1 MKRTKVLHV
10 LSELAWGGVPMRTL
24 ELTRYVDSERYDLC
38 FCTTV
43 GAVDDFENQIEM
55 AGGRV
60 VTIPYDLVRFGRRFT
75 SFLCQ
80 ERFDAVHSHLYY
92 QSGNILRLAARCRVP
107 IRVAHFRSSSERPR
121 TSWRRKCEGAIL
133 RHWIRRYA
141 TDILAVSEEA
151 MTKAW
156 HQNWRSDPRCRVVY
170 NGLDLRPF
178 ENPPDRDG
186 VRKELDVPNDAFVC
200 IHVGRMATPKN
211 HRRLVEIF
219 AALLRQRQDAYLLLI
234 GFGDKS
240 IETDVRQRVDELGI
254 NQRVRF
260 CGMRKDV
267 PRLLMAADVM
277 VFPSLWEGLPGVVL
291 EACAAGVPVVASNLQ
306 TVREIASRLP
316 GIEIVSLED
325 SNEAW
330 ASRIAWPIGGCD
342 ANRNSQTRTSR
353 LRDSGF
359 SIETHAEVMCSIWDG
374 QQFAMPVGG

>member
-1 MKRTKVLHV
+1 
-10 LSELAWGGVPMRTL
+10 MRTL

-43 GAVDDFENQIEM
+43 GAVDDFDNQIEM

-60 VTIPYDLVRFGRRFT
+60 VTIPYDLVRFGTRFAR
-75 SFLCQ
+75 FLRQ

-121 TSWRRKCEGAIL
+121 TLWRRKFEGAIL

-151 MTKAW
+151 MKKAW
-156 HQNWRSDPRCRVVY
+156 NENWRSDPRCRVVY

-178 ENPPDRDG
+178 ENPPDREG
-186 VRKELDVPNDAFVC
+186 VRKELAVPKDAFVC

-234 GFGDKS
+234 GFGDKN
-240 IETDVRQRVDELGI
+240 IEAAVRQRVDELGI
-254 NQRVRF
+254 TERVRF

-267 PRLLMAADVM
+267 PRLLMASDVM

-316 GIEIVSLED
+316 GIEIVSLDD
-325 SNEAW
+325 SDEAW